1 MDQILEKIYNLA
13 HKRGFIYALLLIIR
27 RDQTV
32 FVSEYGYMNTHDRL
46 ITEEIGLLLRY
57 WLNDNANPFDLPD
70 SLSDISSMKH
80 EAISLMNDLHSS
92 FLRKP
97 ENKVDLSLISSQEE
111 MQAMIEKFFPIE
123 QRIKE
128 AIFYCGDSLYDFEY
142 IDYLQPKY
150 KYDLEWL
157 KENKSFAPDEVIPI
171 IQHIKR
177 VLTNKNRAI
186 PGVDENTRMML
197 EHPEEENES
206 TFMNDFVE
214 YSPFLTSDIFSPDDS
229 LRTKALAS
237 FCSKVLNLFSIDET
251 DLSAFSGA
259 EAYLSNFSFD
269 ISAPVG
275 DNYGG
280 PGYFNILQTKPLLKY
295 GENKYLVA
303 LVYWLFMSAY
313 EVPFY
318 WLMGD
323 TKYAKLAGNHRGQ
336 TSEEIAFDILHPVF
350 QENLYRDIVIKGT
363 GKKAITDI
371 DLLAVV
377 GSVAIC
383 FQIKSKKLTEA
394 SKLGNLDSIRND
406 FDKAV
411 VSALKQGAVSREYLL
426 NPNCV
431 SFYLKEGN
439 QPFKLP
445 KGIKDVYVVCLTS
458 ENYPALSSQVL
469 ELADSYKESEL
480 TPIAFSIF
488 DLRLMAYY
496 LNTPFDFAYY
506 IRQRIET
513 ADFFLATTEMSLL
526 GYHLRHK
533 LWRDPTKVRMY
544 LDDSFASD
552 IDQNYYPAFA
562 NLTVDPGTEDRIAN
576 RWRNPDFE
584 LLWKAI
590 AVHPDPR
597 RTQVIFN
604 LFDLGSDTIDELMSM
619 IRTGHERVRKNGK
632 RVAISL
638 VLDQESSLGLSFIIQ
653 PSSFSTPLVID
664 MEVSGAAHKYQ
675 FHCNKWITLGR
686 RINSPCI
693 VDMLMVDENKW
704 MYDESMEH
712 AVSEYHKTTTV
723 FSATPGKKIGRNE
736 LCPCGSGK
744 KYKNCHGKN

>member
-1 MDQILEKIYNLA
+1 MNQILEKIYNLT
-13 HKRGFIYALLLIIR
+13 HKQGFIYALLLIIR

-32 FVSEYGYMNTHDRL
+32 FVSEYGYMNAHDRL

-57 WLNDNANPFDLPD
+57 WLKDNSNPFGYPA
-70 SLSDISSMKH
+70 SLSEISTMKH
-80 EAISLMNDLHSS
+80 EAISLMNNLHSS
-92 FLRKP
+92 FLRQP
-97 ENKVDLSLISSQEE
+97 EDKVDLCQISSQEE
-111 MQAMIEKFFPIE
+111 MQAMIEKIFPIE

-142 IDYLQPKY
+142 TDYLQPKY

-157 KENKSFAPDEVIPI
+157 KTNKSFVPSEVIPI
-171 IQHIKR
+171 IRHIKR
-177 VLTNKNRAI
+177 VLTDKNREI
-186 PGVDENTRMML
+186 PGIDENTRMML

-206 TFMNDFVE
+206 TFLNDFVE
-214 YSPFLTSDIFSPDDS
+214 YSPFFTPDIFSPDDS
-229 LRTKALAS
+229 LRTKALEN
-237 FCSKVLNLFSIDET
+237 FCSKVLNLFSIDDT
-251 DLSAFSGA
+251 DLMSFSGA

-269 ISAPVG
+269 ISIPVS
-275 DNYGG
+275 DNYAG
-280 PGYFNILQTKPLLKY
+280 PGYFNFLQTKPLLKY
-295 GENKYLVA
+295 GGNRYLVA

-323 TKYAKLAGNHRGQ
+323 GNYAKLAGNHRGQ
-336 TSEEIAFDILHPVF
+336 TSEEIAFEILHPVF
-350 QENLYRDIVIKGT
+350 QDNLYRDIVIKGA

-394 SKLGNLDSIRND
+394 SKHGNLNSIRND

-411 VSALKQGAVSREYLL
+411 VSALKQGAISRGYIL
-426 NPNCV
+426 NPDGV
-431 SFYLKEGN
+431 HFYLKDGN
-439 QPFKLP
+439 QQFNLP

-488 DLRLMAYY
+488 DLRLIAYY

-506 IRQRIET
+506 IRQRIDT
-513 ADFFLATTEMSLL
+513 ADYFLATTEMSLL
-526 GYHLRHK
+526 GYHLRNK

-552 IDQNYYPAFA
+552 IDQNYYPTFA
-562 NLTVDPGTEDRIAN
+562 NLPVEQGTEDRIAN

-584 LLWKAI
+584 QLWRSI
-590 AVHPDPR
+590 ANHPDPR
-597 RTQVIFN
+597 RTKVIFD
-604 LFDLGSDTIDELMSM
+604 LFDLGGDTIDELMSM
-619 IRTGHERVRKNGK
+619 IRTGHERVLKNGK
-632 RVAISL
+632 RVAVTL
-638 VLDQESSLGLSFIIQ
+638 VLDQDSSLGLSFIIQ
-653 PSSFSTPLVID
+653 PPIFSTPLVID

-675 FHCNKWITLGR
+675 FRCNKWITLGR
-686 RINSPCI
+686 KINSPYI
-693 VDMLMVDENKW
+693 VDMMMVDEQPWVYN
-704 MYDESMEH
+704 EVMEN
-712 AVSEYHKTTTV
+712 AVTEYHKTTTV
-723 FSATPGKKIGRNE
+723 FSTIPGQKIGRNE
-736 LCPCGSGK
+736 PCPCGSGK
-744 KYKNCHGKN
+744 KYKNCHGK